1 MGREKRELEETTK
14 ERERERQGERQMV
27 GGAKDRNG
35 VKREGMERDGEAEL
49 GIDTEHGRERE
60 AEIQEG
66 QRQQEQEK

>member
-1 MGREKRELEETTK
+1 
-14 ERERERQGERQMV
+14 MV